1 VSGFGSWQHTHKDYN
16 KSDLFM
22 NRPRSFPYQ
31 LQMGHVK
38 FSNQCH
44 CVQFDK
50 GIDNRFSLCSFI
62 SRPKYHQLF
71 FEYLDAN
78 FLCSST
84 DASSNFSK
92 AGIEDSGGPLFFNEE
107 EISKDFHR
115 LEYAKE
121 LIQFRFNKTQ
131 TLPKLANTSRP
142 ALLGIVLRN
151 VKRNNKT
158 FSYYLD
164 ALEYDDWISSVI
176 LLHGD
181 SCTLKE
187 EKQEL
192 GRTLITEES
201 ADENKKRIT
210 ISMKELVKYCVERTV
225 IESISNSDACG
236 YDEKITESFW
246 EQAYA

>member
-1 VSGFGSWQHTHKDYN
+1 VSGFGSWQHQHKDYN

-31 LQMGHVK
+31 LQKGHVK

-62 SRPKYHQLF
+62 NRPKYHQVYG
-71 FEYLDAN
+71 EYLN
-78 FLCSST
+78 VNSLCSSA
-84 DASSNFSK
+84 DDGSSTFSK
-92 AGIEDSGGPLFFNEE
+92 PGIEDSGGPLFFHEE
-107 EISKDFHR
+107 EIPKDFHLLR
-115 LEYAKE
+115 YAEE
-121 LIQFRFNKTQ
+121 LIQFRLNQTQSLPKVGTNKT
-131 TLPKLANTSRP
+131 RP

-151 VKRNNKT
+151 VKRNQKT
-158 FSYYLD
+158 FIYYLD

-187 EKQEL
+187 KKKEL
-192 GRTLITEES
+192 GRTLISEES
-201 ADENKKRIT
+201 GDEYKSRLT
-210 ISMKELVKYCVERTV
+210 ISMKELVKACVERTV

-236 YDEKITESFW
+236 YDEKTTDHFW
-246 EQAYA
+246 EQE